1 MAEKT
6 MFKSPEEGFDKFKI
20 LLLAFILFLAAFLI
34 ATAIF
39 RWCSIGKQAS
49 YALGVSDV
57 SKTIIK
63 VANQCRRV
71 DITSGN
77 QSALLIDVRCL
88 KLPENST

>member
-1 MAEKT
+1 
-6 MFKSPEEGFDKFKI
+6 MFKEPAKPFDKYKF
-20 LLLAFILFLAAFLI
+20 LLIAFVIVLTVVLAA
-34 ATAIF
+34 TVVF
-39 RWCSIGKQAS
+39 RWCDIGKQAS